1 MPSIRLSVFFC
12 LLQLCICVP
21 FAVAQAG
28 ATAGKLPPDTV
39 IASQGSAT
47 LTLADIDAF
56 AQRID
61 PKQRPGFFDSPKR
74 LESLISNLL
83 VQRQLAEEAQK
94 AGLGKDPSVQ
104 AQIKIATEEILGNAR
119 VAQLRE
125 DVKLPDFD
133 QLAREQYLG
142 HKEKYVK
149 PGQLDVEQIL
159 ISIEKHTDA
168 DAKALAEDVREQAA
182 AHSDQ
187 FEALV
192 EKYSDD
198 PSKAQN
204 HGLITDAGS
213 KRYVAQFAA
222 AAMALKLPGE
232 ISPVV
237 KTKFGYHVLK
247 LIKRTSDEPLK
258 FEAAKADIIEELRAT
273 YIDKAVTTH
282 TDEVRNRH
290 IDANPAVVAALR
302 ERYGSVP
309 APAESGATP
318 APAQKTPQH

>member
-12 LLQLCICVP
+12 LLQLCICAP
-21 FAVAQAG
+21 FAAA
-28 ATAGKLPPDTV
+28 AEPAPAAKLPPDTV
-39 IASQGSAT
+39 VASQGSAT

-56 AQRID
+56 AQKID

-119 VAQLRE
+119 VTQLRE
-125 DVKLPDFD
+125 EVKLPDFD

-168 DAKALAEDVREQAA
+168 DAKALAEDVHEQAV
-182 AHSDQ
+182 AHPDQ

-213 KRYVAQFAA
+213 KRYVAQFST
-222 AAMALKLPGE
+222 AAMALKVPGE

-258 FEAAKADIIEELRAT
+258 FDAAKAEIIEDLRTT
-273 YIDKAVTTH
+273 YIDKSVTTH

-290 IDANPAVVAALR
+290 IDANPDVVASLR

-309 APAESGATP
+309 TPAELSATP
-318 APAQKTPQH
+318 APAQKTPQP

>member
-1 MPSIRLSVFFC
+1 MPSIRLFAFLC
-12 LLQLCICVP
+12 LLQWSVG
-21 FAVAQAG
+21 AQLA
-28 ATAGKLPPDTV
+28 AAAEPTPAAKLPPDTV
-39 IASQGSAT
+39 VASQGSAT

-61 PKQRPGFFDSPKR
+61 PKQRPAFFDSPKR

-83 VQRQLAEEAQK
+83 VQRQLAQEAQK
-94 AGLGKDPSVQ
+94 EDLGKDPSVQ

-119 VAQLRE
+119 VTQLRA

-133 QLAREQYLG
+133 QLAREQYLA

-149 PGQLDVEQIL
+149 PGQLEVEQIL

-182 AHSDQ
+182 AHPDQ

-213 KRYVAQFAA
+213 KRYVTQFATA
-222 AAMALKLPGE
+222 ALALKVPGE

-258 FEAAKADIIEELRAT
+258 FDAAKAEILEELRAT
-273 YIDKAVTTH
+273 YTDKAVTTH

-290 IDANPAVVAALR
+290 IDANPEVVASLR
-302 ERYGSVP
+302 DRYGSVP
-309 APAESGATP
+309 TPGELDATP
-318 APAQKTPQH
+318 APAQKTPQP